1 MQYWPMTRGR
11 TAKPATPAK
20 DKKPAAKD
28 KAKAKDKKPATP
40 AKGGKV
46 HTVAKGDTPAGIAK
60 RYGIPVKD
68 LMKMN
73 GISEAGAKNL
83 KIGTKL
89 KVSK

>member
-1 MQYWPMTRGR
+1 MSK
-11 TAKPATPAK
+11 AEKPT

-28 KAKAKDKKPATP
+28 KAKAKDKKPATPAKP